1 MLERPATGPAPATVP
16 AIKPASPDVVL
27 SRLTAFGWSGGLA
40 AIIAGLVLSFFL
52 FGYFAI
58 YWRNADMDFMV
69 VYNALVL
76 NEGLPK
82 EFFDHP
88 SFFTIL
94 SVKFAFQVLHGLGLL
109 DAYRLAAI
117 PSAADPAAFGAAMT
131 DAVRAGRLVAL
142 VTACA
147 AVLVFAW
154 LARRALRDWRIALLA
169 TFAFAFSGGVAVH
182 LRILRSEMIA
192 ASFVVFALLIV
203 IAAARRPGLWRP
215 LALGAA
221 AMLCVMALENKVHAI
236 FLVAALPPLGLLFGQ
251 ADASSVAFWRKSPLA
266 WPAVALVGIAAAL
279 LCWWAAPIVAAGYDP
294 AAIAAAGLKPLLFGR
309 FGVYQCALAVEVV
322 LAVVTYALVWRIAPA
337 EAAATL
343 TALLA
348 GAVLGLLAL
357 DLQFNVNDA
366 VAVLN
371 PIEKMLAF
379 APIGEDNVKSLGGIA
394 AEFNALFVWVLRR
407 YSFILY
413 PSSRPTLVVLWLVVP
428 GILYALVR
436 GKLQLALQA
445 TLLVAIAAGID
456 TLGVT
461 RGLKSEYFV
470 LSDPFIIIA
479 GALLLDDMPQVL
491 APRWTLALGMLLMV
505 IHVVA
510 AHPEPV
516 KMMTKRSGPEYI
528 CEWNQIYQPLLPMP
542 WCALP
547 PVKP

>member
-1 MLERPATGPAPATVP
+1 MLDRPVIGPAPATAP
-16 AIKPASPDVVL
+16 AVKPASPDFVL
-27 SRLTAFGWSGGLA
+27 SRLTVLGWAGGLA
-40 AIIAGLVLSFFL
+40 AILAGLVLSFFL

-117 PSAADPAAFGAAMT
+117 PSAADPDAFGAAMT
-131 DAVRAGRLVAL
+131 EAVRVGRLVAL

-147 AVLVFAW
+147 AVLVFA
-154 LARRALRDWRIALLA
+154 LLSRRALRDQRIALLA

-182 LRILRSEMIA
+182 VRILRSEMIA
-192 ASFVVFALLIV
+192 ASLVVFALLIV
-203 IAAARRPGLWRP
+203 IAAARRPGSWRP

-221 AMLCVMALENKVHAI
+221 AAICVMALENKVHAI
-236 FLVAALPPLGLLFGQ
+236 FLIAALPPLGLFFGKTG
-251 ADASSVAFWRKSPLA
+251 APSDPFWRQSPLA
-266 WPAVALVGIAAAL
+266 WPMVALLGAAAGL
-279 LCWWAAPIVAAGYDP
+279 LCWLVAPIVAAGFDP
-294 AAIAAAGLKPLLFGR
+294 AAIAAAGLKPLLLGR
-309 FGVYQCALAVEVV
+309 FGVYQCALAAEVV
-322 LAVVTYALVWRIAPA
+322 AAVFVYALIWRVAPA

-343 TALLA
+343 LAVLA
-348 GAVLGLLAL
+348 GAALGLSAL

-379 APIGEDNVKSLGGIA
+379 APIGTEQVHDPATVLAGLLGNFRSVL
-394 AEFNALFVWVLRR
+394 ERYTFV
-407 YSFILY
+407 LY
-413 PSSRPTLVVLWLVVP
+413 PSSRPTLLVLWLVLP
-428 GILYALVR
+428 GIVYAGAR
-436 GKLQLALQA
+436 GRWQLALQA
-445 TLLVAIAAGID
+445 ALLVAIAAGID
-456 TLGVT
+456 TLGVS

-470 LSDPFIIIA
+470 LSDPFIIVA
-479 GALLLDDMPQVL
+479 GALLLDGMPHLL
-491 APRWTLALGMLLMV
+491 ARRWTLPFGMLLMV
-505 IHVVA
+505 IYVVA

-516 KMMTKRSGPEYI
+516 KMMTKRSGPDYI

-547 PVKP
+547 PVKS

>member
-1 MLERPATGPAPATVP
+1 MLDRPITGPAPATAP
-16 AIKPASPDVVL
+16 AVEPASPDFVL
-27 SRLTAFGWSGGLA
+27 SRLTMFGWAGGLA
-40 AIIAGLVLSFFL
+40 AILAGIVLSFFL

-109 DAYRLAAI
+109 DAYRLSAI
-117 PSAADPAAFGAAMT
+117 PSAADPDAFGAAMT
-131 DAVRAGRLVAL
+131 AAVRAGRLVAL
-142 VTACA
+142 ITACTS
-147 AVLVFAW
+147 VVVFAM
-154 LARRALRDWRIALLA
+154 LSRRALRDRRIALLA

-215 LALGAA
+215 VALGAA

-236 FLVAALPPLGLLFGQ
+236 FVIAALPPLSLFFGQ
-251 ADASSVAFWRKSPLA
+251 SAAPSDLFWRESPRA
-266 WPAVALVGIAAAL
+266 WPAVGLLGAAAVL
-279 LCWWAAPIVAAGYDP
+279 LCWWAVPIVAAGYDP
-294 AAIAAAGLKPLLFGR
+294 AAIAVAGLKPMLFGR
-309 FGVYQCALAVEVV
+309 FGVYQWALAAEVV
-322 LAVVTYALVWRIAPA
+322 LAVVVYALIWRVATA

-343 TALLA
+343 PALLA
-348 GAVLGLLAL
+348 GAALGLLAL

-379 APIGEDNVKSLGGIA
+379 APIGEDNVKSLGGII
-394 AEFNALFVWVLRR
+394 AELNALFVWVLRR
-407 YSFILY
+407 YSFVLY

-436 GKLQLALQA
+436 GKPQLALQA
-445 TLLVAIAAGID
+445 ILLVAIAAGID
-456 TLGVT
+456 TLGIT

-479 GALLLDDMPQVL
+479 GALLLDGMPQLL
-491 APRWTLALGMLLMV
+491 APRWTLPFGMVLIV

-547 PVKP
+547 AVKS